1 MTATAPAK
9 DRPRTSNRLAGSLAL
24 AGLLATLQACA
35 SQPMAEAPAPT
46 GPAEPPVP
54 RPVEVAP
61 ATFEHPA
68 GLRVNTPT
76 PDPRVGLAPGLFD
89 AEEAIWNLRMLST
102 TPPEA
107 PFVGRTNSDLAFTG
121 NYAIQGN
128 YDGIQVWDISDAH
141 NPVSVVTYVCP
152 ASQSDVSVY
161 DNLLFVSGEGLG
173 GRLDCGDQ
181 GVQEAVS
188 HDRLRG
194 IRIFDISDIS
204 NPEYVAN
211 VQTCRGSHTHTVLK
225 HPDDD
230 DNVYI
235 YVSGSSSVRPPEE
248 LAGCSGLSPEEDP
261 NSALFRIE
269 AIRVPLDDPQSA
281 AIVSSPRIFHDLVAP
296 PTHGLSPADIEEIEA
311 ARARGDIIGYRR
323 GQPRVMRARA
333 ADAMLDSI
341 VAARGGSGEPTTAD
355 RAALQ
360 ASLDEQGRIQAERA
374 ARQAN
379 EPRPGPTQCHD
390 ITVYPAIGLAGG
402 ACGGYGLLLDIS
414 DPANPTRLAAV
425 ADSNFSYW
433 HSATFNNDGTTI
445 MFTDE
450 WGGGGAPKCRAS
462 DPMEWGANAI
472 FTIEDGEMVFQ
483 SYFKMPA
490 PQTSLENCVAHNG
503 SLIPIPGR
511 DIMIQGWYQGGISL
525 IDWTDPANPVEIG
538 FHDRG
543 PSDGTRQGS
552 GGSWSVY
559 WYNGVIVNSE
569 ISRGLDIFELVPNE
583 SITQNEID
591 AANSVVLTQLN
602 SQGQPIFEWQA
613 TFALARAY
621 LDQLERWHGMT
632 AGQIAAARDA
642 LARAEGMSG
651 SARTEALRSLAA
663 ELSAQAGGASDP
675 DRADRLV
682 DAVQRLAEGG

>member
-1 MTATAPAK
+1 MMPIQVAK
-9 DRPRTSNRLAGSLAL
+9 TCSRSVSRLAALLAL
-24 AGLLATLQACA
+24 SAVLAALPGCA
-35 SQPMAEAPAPT
+35 SQPTPEAPAPT
-46 GPAEPPVP
+46 GEREAPPLLQDA
-54 RPVEVAP
+54 AP
-61 ATFEHPA
+61 ATFAHPA
-68 GLRVNTPT
+68 GLRVNAPD
-76 PDPRVGLAPGLFD
+76 PDPRVGLGPGLFD
-89 AEEAIWNLRMLST
+89 AEEAIWNMRMLST
-102 TPPEA
+102 TPPEP
-107 PFVGRTNSDLAFTG
+107 PFVGSTNSDLAFTG
-121 NYAIQGN
+121 DYAIQGN
-128 YDGIQVWDISDAH
+128 YDGIQVWDISDPR
-141 NPVSVVTYVCP
+141 NPASVITYRCP

-161 DNLLFVSGEGLG
+161 EHLMFVSGEGLG
-173 GRLDCGDQ
+173 GRLDCGD
-181 GVQEAVS
+181 GGIPEAVS

-194 IRIFDISDIS
+194 IRIFDISDIA

-225 HPDDD
+225 HPGDD

-235 YVSGSSSVRPPEE
+235 YVSGSAGVRPPEE
-248 LAGCSGLSPEEDP
+248 LAGCSGLAPDEDP

-269 AIRVPLDDPQSA
+269 VIRVPLDDPQSA
-281 AIVSSPRIFHDLVAP
+281 EIASSPRIFQDLVAP
-296 PTHGLSPADIEEIEA
+296 PRHGLSPADYEELDA

-323 GQPRVMRARA
+323 GQPRVMRPGQARP
-333 ADAMLDSI
+333 MLDSV
-341 VAARGGSGEPTTAD
+341 VAARGGTGEPTAAD

-360 ASLDEQGRIQAERA
+360 AALDEQGRLQAEQA
-374 ARQAN
+374 ARQAD

-402 ACGGYGLLLDIS
+402 ACGGYGLLLDIT
-414 DPANPTRLAAV
+414 DPVNPSRLAAV
-425 ADSNFSYW
+425 ADSNFSLW
-433 HSATFNNDGTTI
+433 HSATFNNDGTTV

-450 WGGGGAPKCRAS
+450 WGGGGAPKCRAA
-462 DPMEWGANAI
+462 DPKEWGANAT
-472 FTIEDGEMVFQ
+472 FVIEDGDMIFQ
-483 SYFKMPA
+483 AYYKLPA
-490 PQTSLENCVAHNG
+490 PQSSLENCVAHNG

-569 ISRGLDIFELVPNE
+569 ISRGLDIFELVANE
-583 SITQNEID
+583 SLTQNEID

-602 SQGQPIFEWQA
+602 SQGQPIFEWPA

-632 AGQIAAARDA
+632 APQIASARDA

-651 SARTEALRSLAA
+651 SARADALQALAA
-663 ELSAQAGGASDP
+663 ELGGQAEGAADP
-675 DRADRLV
+675 DKAARLV
-682 DAVQRLAEGG
+682 DAVQRLAAGG